1 MEGQHRSGKL
11 RTVSLDNLCNCHVV
25 VIVGSSSNFL
35 PQIIRSLSEGEV
47 PKQKKRLC
55 AFCKG
60 HSHTARACE
69 ATRSLRHSGGSNS
82 PTTKPRRE
90 PTTVLSQLHHD
101 LGANAG
107 SLLSIDED
115 EECVVQ
121 VVALFAP
128 APAPDVLD
136 PATLCKV
143 ITFTTNDV
151 AAPHRTGITC
161 WGRLM
166 GWCNHFKST
175 RHFLFAKC
183 A

>member
-1 MEGQHRSGKL
+1 MIEKGIARNVDLRKL
-11 RTVSLDNLCNCHVV
+11 NLTL
-25 VIVGSSSNFL
+25 GSAPLVQPRLFVCGREWARPPSSAPCPF
-35 PQIIRSLSEGEV
+35 G
-47 PKQKKRLC
+47 RL
-55 AFCKG
+55 
-60 HSHTARACE
+60 
-69 ATRSLRHSGGSNS
+69 LQSNNQV
-82 PTTKPRRE
+82 RE
-90 PTTVLSQLHHD
+90 VLSQLQHD

>member
-1 MEGQHRSGKL
+1 L
-11 RTVSLDNLCNCHVV
+11 RNCHVV
-25 VIVGSSSNFL
+25 VIVGSSNFL

-69 ATRSLRHSGGSNS
+69 AKKAFGRLLQSNNQV
-82 PTTKPRRE
+82 RE
-90 PTTVLSQLHHD
+90 VLSQLQHD